1 MEEQT
6 LIPDVKKPFSIWK
19 FLKRLFLSLIITLV
33 SVIGISILLVV
44 VYEDDVKQLII
55 KELNKHLKAEVRI
68 DPKNIDL
75 TILKSFPKCALEFKD
90 LTAMEAKEFS
100 SSDTLLFAKRLALEF
115 NVKDLFNKNYSIK
128 NIVLE
133 NANCHLKVDKKGNAN
148 YLVWRAEG
156 VETNSDSLNFALEK
170 ITLSA
175 VRVSYKNS
183 KGRIKLEASIKQLDF
198 TGKFSN
204 ADYLLTSK
212 GSAYVDLFQ
221 VDKVKYVNDKQL
233 KFDIEFDVTG
243 NKYTIK
249 RSETSIN
256 ATQLISNGAFVI
268 QDSLLSLDINFNGKN
283 LDISSTLSLLPEK
296 FQNQITDYKSDGE
309 FYAKGECHYK
319 NGQPLS
325 LSSEFG
331 IKKASITYKPQN
343 TTLSNVN
350 LLGSVIISDKHSV
363 LKLQNIT
370 ANLNSNTFSGD
381 VELSNFKDPYL
392 KLKFAANTKLEE
404 LMTFYPVDTIQ
415 EASGTINV
423 NAEIEGLI
431 SDMKANAY
439 SPTIKASGQAVLSN
453 LKAKFKQS
461 EREMNIP
468 EGELK
473 LNNRYLNVYNLKFI
487 NGTSDVMLVGEM
499 PNFLGYL
506 FDPAAP
512 LTVIASVTSDHLN
525 VDDFIFGG
533 SQPGSSSS
541 VSISDKLDLNISVNA
556 RRLEFGKFTAT
567 DIKGN
572 LLVKDQKAALKELS
586 LNATDGTITLNVF
599 ADASGGN
606 IKVSGDCNLNK
617 LSIQKLF
624 TELNNFGQTTLQD
637 KHLKGFMTADVD
649 FSATWDK
656 KLNIDPA
663 SINATSS
670 LLVER
675 GELIGFKPLESLGK
689 YIDVNE
695 LKHIK
700 FSSLQSAVQIK
711 NKLITIP
718 RTSIKST
725 AINLELWGTHS
736 FDNMID
742 YHIQLLL
749 SEVLSKRP
757 KANKDFDE
765 ELALVEND
773 TENRR
778 SVFILMTGPIDNPS
792 IKYDR
797 KGAKEKIKQDI
808 KQEKQNVKQILKE
821 EFGFFK
827 KDTTSVKKQNDKAE
841 QKFNIQFG
849 EEKPKKDK
857 PLQPKKKE
865 EEDDDF

>member
-1 MEEQT
+1 MEEQA
-6 LIPDVKKPFSIWK
+6 LIPDVKKPFSIWR
-19 FLKRLFLSLIITLV
+19 FLKRLFLSLSIGLISVVGISVLLV
-33 SVIGISILLVV
+33 SI
-44 VYEDDVKQLII
+44 YEDDVKQLII

-75 TILKSFPKCALEFKD
+75 TILRSFPKCALEFKD
-90 LTAMEAKEFS
+90 LTAMESKEFS
-100 SSDTLLFAKRLALEF
+100 SGDTLLFAKRLALEF
-115 NVKDLFNKNYSIK
+115 NIKDLFNKNYSIK

-133 NANCHLKVDKKGNAN
+133 NAHCRLKVDKKGNAN
-148 YLVWRAEG
+148 YLIWRSEG

-170 ITLSA
+170 ITLNA
-175 VRVSYKNS
+175 VEVSYKNS
-183 KGRIKLEASIKQLDF
+183 KGRIKLDASIKQLDF

-204 ADYLLTSK
+204 DDYLLASK
-212 GSAYVDLFQ
+212 GNAHVELFQ

-256 ATQLISNGAFVI
+256 ATQLVSNGAFVI
-268 QDSLLSLDINFNGKN
+268 RDSLLSLDINFNGKN

-331 IKKASITYKPQN
+331 IRKASITYKPQN

-350 LLGSVIISDKHSV
+350 LLGSINIGDKHST

-392 KLKFAANTKLEE
+392 KLKLAANTKLEE
-404 LMTFYPVDTIQ
+404 LMTFYPIDTIQ
-415 EASGTINV
+415 EASGTINLT
-423 NAEIEGLI
+423 AEIEGLI

-439 SPTIKASGQAVLSN
+439 SPDIKASGQVVLGN
-453 LKAKFKQS
+453 LKAKFKHS
-461 EREMNIP
+461 DKEMNIP

-506 FDPAAP
+506 FDPSTP
-512 LTVIASVTSDHLN
+512 LTVIASVTSDHIN
-525 VDDFIFGG
+525 VDDFLFGG
-533 SQPGSSSS
+533 KEPKESTP
-541 VSISDKLDLNISVNA
+541 VSISDKLDLTISVNA
-556 RRLEFGKFTAT
+556 KHLEFGKFTAT
-567 DIKGN
+567 GIKGN
-572 LLVKDQKAALKELS
+572 LLVKDQKAALKDLN

-599 ADASGGN
+599 ADASGEN
-606 IKVSGDCNLNK
+606 IKISGDCNLDK

-637 KHLKGFMTADVD
+637 KHLKGFMTANVD

-656 KLNIDPA
+656 QLNIDPA

-736 FDNMID
+736 FDNVID

-757 KANKDFDE
+757 KANKEFDE
-765 ELALVEND
+765 ELSLVEND
-773 TENRR
+773 PENRR

-797 KGAKEKIKQDI
+797 KGAREKIKQDI
-808 KQEKQNVKQILKE
+808 QQEKQNVKQILKE